1 MTPESQVMNPETMT
15 PKERRSAVALA
26 GIFSFRMLGLF
37 MILPVFALYA
47 ENLAGVTPTL
57 VGLAIGIYGLSQAAL
72 QIPFGM
78 ASDRLGRKPVI
89 IFGLLLFAAGSVVA
103 AVSTSIEGVIAGRAL
118 QGAGAV
124 AAAIMALAAD
134 LTREEHRTKAM
145 AVIGMSIGMSFL
157 VAMVAGPLLD
167 KWIGV
172 PGIFWLTAG
181 LALAGIAILLLL
193 VPTPAVSRRHRD
205 AEPVPDQ
212 FRQVL
217 RDGQLLRLDFGILVL
232 HLVLT
237 ASFVVLPLVLRDAG
251 LAPADHWMLYLPV
264 MALGMAAAIPFIIIG
279 EKKRRM
285 KQVVVGAVA
294 VLALGQLLLIEF
306 HSGLLAV
313 GIVLWVFFSAFNLLE
328 ATLPSLIA
336 KTARA
341 DSKGTA
347 MGVYSSSQFIGAFIG
362 GAAGGS
368 LYGAFGFS
376 GVFAFCA
383 GLIALWLLLAA
394 SMHEPRHLATRMLN
408 VGHVDET
415 RAAELE
421 AWFSDIPGVA
431 EAVVNAEDG
440 VAYLKVDNDI
450 LDAATLSR
458 FSAAG

>member
-1 MTPESQVMNPETMT
+1 M
-15 PKERRSAVALA
+15 ALA

-37 MILPVFALYA
+37 MILPVFSLYA

-57 VGLAIGIYGLSQAAL
+57 VGVAIGIYGLSQAVL

-89 IFGLLLFAAGSVVA
+89 VFGLLLFAAGSAVA
-103 AVSTSIEGVIAGRAL
+103 ALSTSIEGVIAGRAL

-145 AVIGMSIGMSFL
+145 AVIGMSIGASFL

-167 KWIGV
+167 RWIGV
-172 PGIFWLTAG
+172 PGIFWLTAL
-181 LALAGIAILLLL
+181 LALGGIAILLLL

-205 AEPVPDQ
+205 TEPVPAQ
-212 FRQVL
+212 FKQVL
-217 RDGQLLRLDFGILVL
+217 RDTQLLRLDFGIMVL

-294 VLALGQLLLIEF
+294 VLAVGELLLMEF
-306 HSGLLAV
+306 HSGLLITAV
-313 GIVLWVFFSAFNLLE
+313 VLWVFFSAFNLLE

-368 LYGAFGFS
+368 LYGDFGFS
-376 GVFAFCA
+376 GVFAFSA
-383 GLIALWLLLAA
+383 GLIALWLLFAA
-394 SMHEPRHLATRMLN
+394 SMREPRHLATRMVN
-408 VGHVDET
+408 VGPLDDVQ
-415 RAAELE
+415 AAELE
-421 AWFSDIPGVA
+421 AKLSGLSGVA

-440 VAYLKVDNDI
+440 VAYLKVDSDT
-450 LDAATLSR
+450 LDAASLSR
-458 FSAAG
+458 FSVASPQGSV